1 MEWHWDLILYPM
13 KHIYAFFKNWYFVL
27 FNKNMFSLLGKC
39 IFNRPLF
46 WPNWRKCPIHFGF
59 PSSSTLTNSVLNM
72 AKTFMK
78 SHLSFLIHIHF
89 DEKFYYILIYY
100 WQEHVKSKTS
110 WESIGVGK
118 NKCDFKFCLTP
129 LFDIAPSRLW
139 ECISNVSFLPK
150 IDRTNFYSG
159 GPTCIPNRHCAG
171 GRKTSGKK
179 LRHHFSLRKGKGSE
193 LHRKCMR
200 KFCNVLQ
207 KSRDMKETCNLVF
220 AMC

>member
-1 MEWHWDLILYPM
+1 MRNFINSNLLSTGTCEIKIISR
-13 KHIYAFFKNWYFVL
+13 KH
-27 FNKNMFSLLGKC
+27 
-39 IFNRPLF
+39 
-46 WPNWRKCPIHFGF
+46 
-59 PSSSTLTNSVLNM
+59 
-72 AKTFMK
+72 
-78 SHLSFLIHIHF
+78 
-89 DEKFYYILIYY
+89 
-100 WQEHVKSKTS
+100 Q
-110 WESIGVGK
+110 VGK
-118 NKCDFKFCLTP
+118 NKCDFKIFLAP

-171 GRKTSGKK
+171 GRKTNGKK

-207 KSRDMKETCNLVF
+207 KSRDIKETCDLVF
-220 AMC
+220 AMCNNN